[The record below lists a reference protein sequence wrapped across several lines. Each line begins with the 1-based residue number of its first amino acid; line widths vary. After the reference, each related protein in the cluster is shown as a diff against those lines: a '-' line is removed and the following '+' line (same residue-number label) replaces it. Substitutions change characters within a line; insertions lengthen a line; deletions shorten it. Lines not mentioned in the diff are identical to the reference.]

1 MQKSGAGLDSWGK
14 MMALILIADDDELV
28 IEIVRTALSARG
40 HIVGAVDDGMP
51 VAKIVEFKRP
61 ALVILDC
68 NMPDLSGVEALREI
82 RLLRFAYATPVLM
95 LTARR
100 GEADEEIAMRA
111 GANDYLRKPFDPDQ
125 LVSRVEAL
133 LTRAEQREMPDPPKP
148 MYRPPPPADRA
159 WGQR

>member
-1 MQKSGAGLDSWGK
+1 
-14 MMALILIADDDELV
+14 MALILIADDDELV
-28 IEIVRTALSARG
+28 IDVVRDALRACG

-51 VAKIVEFKRP
+51 VAAIVDFKRP

-68 NMPDLSGVEALREI
+68 NMPELSGIGALRQI
-82 RLLRFAYATPVLM
+82 RLSRISYATPVLM
-95 LTARR
+95 LTACR
-100 GEADEEIAMRA
+100 GQADEEIAMLA

-133 LTRAEQREMPDPPKP
+133 LRRAEAQQHQTPPP
-148 MYRPPPPADRA
+148 MYRAPPSLDRA